1 MVCYPNQIACK
12 EATMFEQGDG
22 WGAVVNV
29 GLEPATLPQPKS
41 PRPNN

>member
-1 MVCYPNQIACK
+1 MRVVILWFVTPIRLLVCK

-29 GLEPATLPQPKS
+29 
-41 PRPNN
+41 